1 MHWVQ
6 AAILFKSLQFSILYN
21 EGICVFIRY
30 KHIEHF
36 IQCYSVALD
45 EMLNLFITDARPL
58 PDEYIMSSK
67 HRSLLT
73 IFLIVLVACC
83 CILGACYL
91 IYGLPAPASATQTPP
106 PSAAPTPVPQ
116 PTAPS
121 LADVPFYIPGHTTI
135 LPTMNSDSEEFLAM
149 YGPITIP
156 LGIKQSGRYAFLEFD
171 NPIPDRGAEVV
182 QLTFLVYGNE
192 YTRILKNMHISG
204 GKPDV
209 YSYLGRINKS
219 DASSEFFIHV
229 GPGNNL
235 TVDFPWRYTWIQCDT
250 VQSNTF
256 ASDNPLHLTY
266 SASDVLPVVDPA
278 TVSDELRP
286 KYDNNDLSLYQI
298 NKSDISE
305 YDEVLTLGEDDYL
318 RIPELRTLVENQ
330 LSNVAIN
337 RVKVSYDTFV
347 NRAFPEYISPHKIYE
362 IGGQYYHI
370 I

>member
-1 MHWVQ
+1 MKLSYL
-6 AAILFKSLQFSILYN
+6 AL
-21 EGICVFIRY
+21 
-30 KHIEHF
+30 
-36 IQCYSVALD
+36 SV
-45 EMLNLFITDARPL
+45 LFILLMGIFVSGCIGISGTPPATVEVSEP
-58 PDEYIMSSK
+58 SSVP
-67 HRSLLT
+67 SPVST
-73 IFLIVLVACC
+73 
-83 CILGACYL
+83 
-91 IYGLPAPASATQTPP
+91 PAPPI
-106 PSAAPTPVPQ
+106 PSVEEI
-116 PTAPS
+116 
-121 LADVPFYIPGHTTI
+121 PFYIPGHTTI

-229 GPGNNL
+229 GPGNSL

>member
-1 MHWVQ
+1 MKISYLALSVSF
-6 AAILFKSLQFSILYN
+6 ILLI
-21 EGICVFIRY
+21 GIFA
-30 KHIEHF
+30 
-36 IQCYSVALD
+36 SG
-45 EMLNLFITDARPL
+45 
-58 PDEYIMSSK
+58 
-67 HRSLLT
+67 
-73 IFLIVLVACC
+73 
-83 CILGACYL
+83 CIG
-91 IYGLPAPASATQTPP
+91 ISD
-106 PSAAPTPVPQ
+106 PSPVDIGTPTPSEPSPIPTPTPEIVP
-116 PTAPS
+116 S
-121 LADVPFYIPGHTTI
+121 IEDVPFYIPGYTTI
-135 LPTMNSDSEEFLAM
+135 LPAMNPESNEFLAE
-149 YGPITIP
+149 YGPVTVP

-219 DASSEFFIHV
+219 DESSEFFIHL
-229 GPGNNL
+229 GPGNKL

-250 VQSNTF
+250 VQNNEF
-256 ASDNPLHLTY
+256 ASATDNPLHLAY

-278 TVSDELRP
+278 TVSEELKS

-305 YDEVLTLGEDDYL
+305 YDEVRTLGEDDYL
-318 RIPELRTLVENQ
+318 RIPELRILVENE
-330 LSNVAIN
+330 LNHVEIN

-347 NRAFPEYISPHKIYE
+347 DRAFPEYISPHKIYE
-362 IGGQYYHI
+362 IGGKYYHI